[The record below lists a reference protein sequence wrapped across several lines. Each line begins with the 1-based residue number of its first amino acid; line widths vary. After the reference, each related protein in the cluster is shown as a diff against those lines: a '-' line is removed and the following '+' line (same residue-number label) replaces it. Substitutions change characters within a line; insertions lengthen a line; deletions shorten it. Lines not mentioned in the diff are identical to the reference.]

1 MSELDRVGASDDH
14 GIDFGGEKAVLGN
27 AWNGCDCQC
36 GLPDVRDRP
45 KRNVQDVVGLIG
57 QERLIAQHPE
67 GNRSSEISEARSYEI
82 RREREHLH
90 RHRKAAEAHYKLA
103 GIDHGYDASRCSSN
117 DLFSQQG
124 TASALDRVQTWIDLV
139 GAIDGEVD

>member
-67 GNRSSEISEARSYEI
+67 GNRSSEISEARETTD
-82 RREREHLH
+82 
-90 RHRKAAEAHYKLA
+90 AAPVSSLKPRIEETRSCFSR
-103 GIDHGYDASRCSSN
+103 ASSGS
-117 DLFSQQG
+117 
-124 TASALDRVQTWIDLV
+124 
-139 GAIDGEVD
+139 